1 MRICVFLG
9 SKKGLRPEYVDAAVY
24 FGQCL
29 ARDNIGLVYGGASVG
44 LMGEVAR
51 ATVEA
56 GGEVIGVIPHRIA
69 ELEIAAD
76 FIPDLHYVDTLEER
90 EKLMFEL
97 SDGFV
102 AIPGGV
108 GTLEELFTALTW
120 NILKYHNKPIG
131 LLNTC
136 GYYDKLMEL
145 LHFQSNE
152 GFIPINWID
161 SLIVEEDVEA
171 LIRSVCVTSTS
182 YQHVGVYSH

>member
-9 SKKGLRPEYVDAAVY
+9 SNKGGRPDYADAAIY

-69 ELEIAAD
+69 QLEIAAD
-76 FIPDLHYVDTLEER
+76 FIPDLRYVDTLEER
-90 EKLMFEL
+90 ENLMFEL

-120 NILKYHNKPIG
+120 NMLKYHNKPIG

-136 GYYDKLMEL
+136 GYYNKLMEL
-145 LHFQSNE
+145 LNFQGDE
-152 GFIPINWID
+152 GFIATNWIN
-161 SLIVEEDVEA
+161 SLIVEEDVET
-171 LIRSVCVTSTS
+171 LIRAVCAASTS
-182 YQHVGVYSH
+182 YQQVGVFSR

>member
-1 MRICVFLG
+1 MRQFIW
-9 SKKGLRPEYVDAAVY
+9 D
-24 FGQCL
+24 
-29 ARDNIGLVYGGASVG
+29 SVLLETTSGWYMVVHPIG

-51 ATVEA
+51 AAVEV
-56 GGEVIGVIPHRIA
+56 GGEVIGVIPNRIA

-76 FIPDLHYVDTLEER
+76 FIPDLRYVDTLEER
-90 EKLMFEL
+90 ENLMFEL
-97 SDGFV
+97 SDGFI

-145 LHFQSNE
+145 LNFQSDE
-152 GFIPINWID
+152 GFIPTNSID

-171 LIRSVCVTSTS
+171 LIRAVCVASTS
-182 YQHVGVYSH
+182 YQQVGTFSH